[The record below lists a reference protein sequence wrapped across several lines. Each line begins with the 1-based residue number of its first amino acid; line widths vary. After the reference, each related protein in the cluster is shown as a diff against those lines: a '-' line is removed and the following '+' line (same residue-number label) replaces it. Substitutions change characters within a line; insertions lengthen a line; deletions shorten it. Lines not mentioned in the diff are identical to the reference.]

1 MPMSLP
7 VRLNALIAI
16 CFAIVL
22 LAGIFMVINHAR
34 HAVMDEVRS
43 TANLTLQLIEI
54 AVSNAKID
62 EQYVPGL
69 QHNVVQQLANL
80 KEARHLYIGIY
91 QNGVPVVDTSRA
103 EPPRATAEA
112 PDWFMALV
120 GPTTL
125 EFRRVLDAGIM
136 PQTEIVMRADPTDE
150 VAEAWR
156 EARVV
161 LGLLIIFVVVASV
174 LIYLTINRG
183 LRPID
188 SILTALDGIEQG
200 DYKLRL
206 PHFELP
212 ELDRISRKFNHMA
225 EVLQQSQEENHA
237 LTQRSLAI
245 QERERRNLAHEL
257 HDELGQS
264 ISAIKAVA
272 ASISHQA
279 PADNGDIKSSSKTI
293 VDISSRMHDVAR
305 QMMRRLRPVV
315 LDELGLLAALQ
326 EMVDDWNSCNEEKF
340 CHFSH
345 SGDFKGL
352 GEGLNI
358 SIYRMIQESLTNIVR
373 HADAENVEIK
383 IQRAIIDGQDR
394 LLLNIHDDGLGFE
407 LDKARWGLGLL
418 GMRER
423 TEAVGGKF
431 SLATA
436 PGEGVSIS
444 INIPL
449 KKTENMQDA
458 K

>member
-1 MPMSLP
+1 MSLP
-7 VRLNALIAI
+7 VRLNLLIAV
-16 CFAIVL
+16 CFTLVL

-34 HAVMDEVRS
+34 HAVKDEVSS

-54 AVSNAKID
+54 AVSNARID
-62 EQYVPGL
+62 EQYMPGL

-80 KEARHLYIGIY
+80 QEARHLYIGIY

-103 EPPRATAEA
+103 EPDPPTTEA
-112 PDWFMALV
+112 PGWFMALV

-136 PQTEIVMRADPTDE
+136 PQTEIVLRADPADE

-161 LGLLIIFVVVASV
+161 LGLLILFVVVANI
-174 LIYLTINRG
+174 LIYLTIHRG

-188 SILTALDGIEQG
+188 SILSALDGIEQG
-200 DYKLRL
+200 DYELRL
-206 PHFELP
+206 PHFDLP
-212 ELDRISRKFNHMA
+212 ELDRISMKFNHMA
-225 EVLQQSQEENHA
+225 EVLQRSQEENHA

-272 ASISHQA
+272 VSISHQT
-279 PADNGDIKSSSKTI
+279 PAGHDDIETSSKTI
-293 VDISSRMHDVAR
+293 VEISNRMHDVAR

-326 EMVDDWNSCNEEKF
+326 EMVDDWNSRNDEMF

-345 SGDFKGL
+345 RGDFRGL

-358 SIYRMIQESLTNIVR
+358 SVYRMIQESLTNIVR
-373 HADAENVEIK
+373 HADAENVDIK
-383 IQRAIIDGQDR
+383 IERAVSNEQDNLSLHIR
-394 LLLNIHDDGLGFE
+394 DDGLGFDP
-407 LDKARWGLGLL
+407 DKARWGLGLL

-423 TEAVGGKF
+423 TESVGGKF
-431 SLATA
+431 SLAA
-436 PGEGVSIS
+436 VPGEGVSIN

-449 KKTENMQDA
+449 KKTENLQDA